1 MRKDTKKKNKNK
13 NIIVAAIILLLLVAI
28 TIGYAGLSTTLNI
41 NGTTSI
47 SKVEWDIHFENL
59 EETAG
64 SVTAFKPAA
73 IVGDK
78 KTVVNY
84 GVNFVNPGEYYEFKV
99 DVVNKGT
106 LDAVITDV
114 IKAGLDGENSKYL
127 NYTVTYLNGSTIA
140 DGQELKAGDKATYV
154 VRVEFDDSSSNNLP
168 EEGIPSLELTFAVT
182 YSQK

>member
-1 MRKDTKKKNKNK
+1 MSKDKKKKKKNNLV
-13 NIIVAAIILLLLVAI
+13 VAAIILLLLVAI

-59 EETAG
+59 EEKAG

-78 KTVVNY
+78 RTVVNY
-84 GVNFVNPGEYYEFKV
+84 GVNFVNPGDFYEFKV
-99 DVVNKGT
+99 DVVNRGT

-114 IKAGLDGENSKYL
+114 IKAGLTDEYAKYL
-127 NYTVTYLNGSTIA
+127 NYTVTYENGQTITE
-140 DGQELKAGDKATYV
+140 GNELKAGASTTYV
-154 VRVEFDDSSSNNLP
+154 VRVEFDDSSSSSLP
-168 EEGIPSLELTFAVT
+168 EEGIPSLDLTFAVT